1 MSAEAVA
8 LVRESWGHLAPQG
21 TALATATYAQLF
33 ALEPQLEAR
42 AAGTDRAEA
51 ARTLAGSIAVVV
63 DTLDEPEALV
73 AYAALLGRETVSLGF
88 TRRDYVLFGDAL
100 LTTLQAALEP
110 AWSQALHD
118 AWVEA
123 YTLVVSIM
131 RRAGD
136 RISGEFAPG
145 LPPAP

>member
-1 MSAEAVA
+1 MRRVLGAIAAYPDRADLFRNYPELEDEAWQPPA
-8 LVRESWGHLAPQG
+8 GPEADPER
-21 TALATATYAQLF
+21 TALGI
-33 ALEPQLEAR
+33 ER
-42 AAGTDRAEA
+42 
-51 ARTLAGSIAVVV
+51 
-63 DTLDEPEALV
+63 
-73 AYAALLGRETVSLGF
+73 GRV
-88 TRRDYVLFGDAL
+88 
-100 LTTLQAALEP
+100 LQAALEP